1 MINKLINNDDS
12 DFTLDV
18 DKGEIVNFLLILEIF
33 VSNLGKI
40 GADFWPQI

>member
-18 DKGEIVNFLLILEIF
+18 DKGEIVNFLLILEFSSLI
-33 VSNLGKI
+33 
-40 GADFWPQI
+40 